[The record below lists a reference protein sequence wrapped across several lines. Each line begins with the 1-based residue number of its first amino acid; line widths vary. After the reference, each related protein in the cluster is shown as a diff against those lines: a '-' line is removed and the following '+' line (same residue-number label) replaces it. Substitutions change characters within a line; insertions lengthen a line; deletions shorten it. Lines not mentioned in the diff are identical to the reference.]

1 MTTLITG
8 GGLVGAR
15 AVELVLERGDDVV
28 LYDVAPNRALLGP
41 PAERITITRGDV
53 LQLPELLAAVQRYR
67 PQRILHTAGLLTP
80 DGQERPYT
88 TVQVNLVGTT
98 NVLEAARL
106 ADVPRVVLCSSAT
119 VYDTG
124 APTRGGLYDEEHPA
138 RPSSVY
144 AATKLAAEQ
153 VGQGY
158 AGLFGFQFLVVRFA
172 AVYGPAFA
180 PGGGISRVVHDAL
193 LAALRTGQASVRR
206 RWVGKQE
213 LVYARDAA
221 AGLVA
226 AGFAENPAHA
236 VFNIGSGQASSVD
249 DVAALVAEYTG
260 AEVRI
265 VEPQGLAES
274 NPRPRLE
281 AVFDQTRARAEIGY
295 APTYDLSH
303 GLRDLATW
311 MREHL
316 L

>member
-15 AVELVLERGDDVV
+15 AVEQVLERGDDVV
-28 LYDVAPNRALLGP
+28 LYDLAPNRALLGAA
-41 PAERITITRGDV
+41 AERITIARGDV

-88 TVQVNLVGTT
+88 TIQVNLVGTA

-106 ADVPRVVLCSSAT
+106 EDVSRVVLCSSGT
-119 VYDTG
+119 VYDAA
-124 APTRGGLYDEEHPA
+124 APTDGPVLDEEHPT

-144 AATKLAAEQ
+144 SATKLAAEH
-153 VGQGY
+153 VGLGY

-193 LAALRTGQASVRR
+193 LTALRTGKASVRR

-226 AGFAENPAHA
+226 AGFAENPPHT
-236 VFNIGSGQASSVD
+236 VYNIGSGEGSSAE

-260 AEVRI
+260 AEVQI

-274 NPRPRLE
+274 NPRARLE
-281 AVFDQTRARAEIGY
+281 AVFDQSRARAEIGY
-295 APTYDLSH
+295 APTYDLKR
-303 GLRDLATW
+303 GMRDLATW

-316 L
+316 V